1 MKPIDLLA
9 FGAHP
14 DDVELGAGGTVRKHI
29 EQGFSA
35 AIIDITRGELGSRG
49 TAETRDLEAQEA
61 GKIIGL
67 SHRENLGW
75 SDGFFEETKDNILEM
90 ARIIRIHQPRWIIGN
105 AISDRHPDHGRA
117 AKILDRANFLAG
129 LPKIEI
135 LHNGVKLSPHRA
147 QRLAHYIQD
156 RNIGPHFVVD
166 VTAQWDVKMN
176 SIAAYKTQF
185 YQPNSNEPETP
196 ISSLDFWHF
205 LEARGREF
213 GRMAGVTFAEGFTS
227 ATPIGIQ
234 SFENI
239 L

>member
-1 MKPIDLLA
+1 MKAIDLLA

-49 TAETRDLEAQEA
+49 TAETRDEEAAEA
-61 GKIIGL
+61 AKILGL
-67 SHRENLGW
+67 TFRENLAW
-75 SDGFFEETKDNILEM
+75 QDGFFEETKDNILEM
-90 ARIIRIHQPRWIIGN
+90 ARIIRLYQPKWIIGN
-105 AISDRHPDHGRA
+105 ATSDRHPDHGRA

-135 LHNGVKLSPHRA
+135 THNGVKLSAHRA
-147 QRLAHYIQD
+147 KRLSHYIQD

-166 VTAQWDVKMN
+166 VTAQWDYKMKA
-176 SIAAYKTQF
+176 IAAYKTQF
-185 YQPNSNEPETP
+185 YQPHSNEPETP
-196 ISSLDFWHF
+196 ISSMDFWNF

-227 ATPIGIQ
+227 ATPIGIHN
-234 SFENI
+234 FEQI